1 MIFQINIIR
10 LLFLC
15 LLMES
20 KIRYKVIYSP
30 IFPKYNGL
38 YHHQTLL
45 IEDIYNCQ
53 TILCDFVPNL
63 TLTPSVIIKI
73 LRGRPI
79 PGKIRYCYTN
89 QISIDSNTNTCLKFI
104 NDDTNWNIK
113 SESSEWD
120 CSYYLYKHNCIDF
133 KKYIIKQI
141 QSSNES

>member
-1 MIFQINIIR
+1 MIFQINIIQ

-20 KIRYKVIYSP
+20 KRYKVIYSP
-30 IFPKYNGL
+30 LFPKYRVL

-45 IEDIYNCQ
+45 IEDTHNCQ
-53 TILCDFVPNL
+53 TILCDFVPNINL
-63 TLTPSVIIKI
+63 TIPVIIK
-73 LRGRPI
+73 LLLGEPV

-89 QISIDSNTNTCLKFI
+89 QLSIDSNTDTCLKFI
-104 NDDTNWNIK
+104 NDDTIWDIK

-120 CSYYLYKHNCIDF
+120 CLYYLYKHNCIDF
-133 KKYIIKQI
+133 KKHIIKKI